1 MTISKL
7 SATSATR
14 FATCLIAGF
23 AGVALAPSL
32 LAQDSGTRK
41 PPPPTEVVARPSG
54 PGAEFLAAYR
64 QAGRPTLE
72 KPFDTRRFRRLV
84 NELVERSQKD

>member
-1 MTISKL
+1 MCIRDSGL
-7 SATSATR
+7 YGWLEHAH
-14 FATCLIAGF
+14 
-23 AGVALAPSL
+23 PQ
-32 LAQDSGTRK
+32 LAQRILFMTGGSLD
-41 PPPPTEVVARPSG
+41 PSVK
-54 PGAEFLAAYR
+54 ASLD